1 MSLTLLQAAA
11 AEPLS
16 VADCRL
22 QCRIDDSV
30 LDSLITVYIAAA
42 RAQAEFKTRRRLI
55 TQQWRQTIDRFPTD
69 ADIRLEVPPVVSVE
83 AVTYRDTAGT
93 TQTLSS
99 SLYVLDAAVL
109 PGYLLPAYG
118 TTWPSTLDSPNAVS
132 IDLTA
137 GYGPAGVPRAGGG
150 IVNEPVTLVGEAG
163 PEAVVPLNNP
173 GRAAA
178 VMQKAGL
185 GGGGGVAARV

>member
-30 LDSLITVYIAAA
+30 LDSLIAVYIAAA

-109 PGYLLPAYG
+109 PGYVLPAYG
-118 TTWPSTLDSPNAVS
+118 TTWPSTIDSPNAVS

-137 GYGPAGVPRAGGG
+137 GYGPAGTDVPADIRLWMLM
-150 IVNEPVTLVGEAG
+150 VVGFCIAH
-163 PEAVVPLNNP
+163 PEAVNLN
-173 GRAAA
+173 GRAVAIPNRFHD
-178 VMQKAGL
+178 GL
-185 GGGGGVAARV
+185 LDEHIVYGL